1 MVVSNLSTHSMD
13 SKINRDDYE
22 VPCVMPGLL
31 QAFSKSDSFPGIL
44 SNCTVIFR
52 NESEK
57 HKENLG
63 TKLVE
68 ESSGL

>member
-1 MVVSNLSTHSMD
+1 MD

-44 SNCTVIFR
+44 SYCTVIFR